1 MRMYTNKGLKNTGI
15 LAARNTS
22 SHTSGVDIILLY
34 VFKEQTLV
42 LVYYIFHYIQLYY
55 NLPIYF
61 HKMVLS
67 LNQKLWI
74 EKIHLM
80 LEF

>member
-42 LVYYIFHYIQLYY
+42 LVY
-55 NLPIYF
+55 
-61 HKMVLS
+61 
-67 LNQKLWI
+67 
-74 EKIHLM
+74 
-80 LEF
+80 